1 MSILGQRTKQVL
13 ELDLKVNEH
22 KEEIYTKPWVN
33 WKKLNEEVFGSV
45 HTGMK
50 QPDAPKLE
58 SLIGMR
64 IKYLS
69 SIYMDKAGSETN
81 VLWMGGTV
89 ERVSHGIWLMPGA
102 SAKFYKKGETAEVY
116 WDAVPEANYPPG
128 RTTEKFDK
136 TLWNK
141 DKVGAWRRDHDKVDY
156 GTQWIIYHL

>member
-13 ELDLKVNEH
+13 EFYLKSNEH
-22 KEEIYTKPWVN
+22 KDEIDTKAQET
-33 WKKLNEEVFGSV
+33 WKKCNEDIFRSV
-45 HTGMK
+45 HSSMH
-50 QPDAPKLE
+50 QPDVLKLE
-58 SLIGMR
+58 SLIGIRME
-64 IKYLS
+64 YLS
-69 SIYMDKAGSETN
+69 SIDMDEAGSETN

-89 ERVSHGIWLMPGA
+89 ERVSHGTWLMPGA

-156 GTQWIIYHL
+156 GT